1 MRQAICLA
9 ISMRSERDD
18 TSALASSLKRGEKS
32 AHFWW
37 RNDICPF
44 RIKDFWVSSD
54 LTVENCN
61 ILHDGVDAYSAVVSA
76 IVSVRTI
83 LFLWVQVPLMAPKM
97 LLFCLT
103 SGGGTH
109 GDVFFFFGISF
120 LICSL
125 FETGLF
131 LAYWSIYIAHG
142 EMQIGHS
149 VIMAFGTKSHR
160 PFITFVL
167 VLLRCGGRGCNIYEY
182 PRK

>member
-18 TSALASSLKRGEKS
+18 TSALASLKRGEKS

-37 RNDICPF
+37 RNDICAF
-44 RIKDFWVSSD
+44 QIKDFWVSSD
-54 LTVENCN
+54 WLNVGNYD
-61 ILHDGVDAYSAVVSA
+61 ILK
-76 IVSVRTI
+76 
-83 LFLWVQVPLMAPKM
+83 P
-97 LLFCLT
+97 
-103 SGGGTH
+103 SGRRLQRSDQCTRRGTT
-109 GDVFFFFGISF
+109 FFFVVGSSPANGAENITF
-120 LICSL
+120 LSHERRGNAWRRIFFSL
-125 FETGLF
+125 TLASWFVLF
-131 LAYWSIYIAHG
+131 LAYWSIFIAHG
-142 EMQIGHS
+142 EMQIGLS